1 MKRKKGYNSLSPPK
15 GERIFLKKRIF
26 VLFLAL
32 ILVISCFC
40 GCSNE
45 NEAETEINP
54 DEFSYD
60 MLDLSIVVN
69 EIYKKL
75 EITDLVKKSLVKVTD
90 ETFVEEQYYL
100 DLDNVVSYEI
110 RYADGRYG
118 TADVAIIRV
127 KEGKAEEVMSSLE
140 NRKDDRINEFRNYD
154 VYDSYSIAMN
164 AEIYQEG
171 ELVIMLMLSE
181 DDKISAKETINYY
194 LP

>member
-1 MKRKKGYNSLSPPK
+1 M
-15 GERIFLKKRIF
+15 KKRIF
-26 VLFLAL
+26 VFLLAVL
-32 ILVISCFC
+32 IVLVGLC

-45 NEAETEINP
+45 NQEEMEINP

-60 MLDLSIVVN
+60 MLDLSIVMN

-75 EITDLVKKSLVKVTD
+75 EITELAKKSLIKVTD
-90 ETFVEEQYYL
+90 KNFIEEQYYL
-100 DLDNVVSYEI
+100 DLKNVVSYEI

-118 TADVAIIRV
+118 AADVALIRV
-127 KEGKAEEVMSSLE
+127 KEGKAEEVMNSLE

-181 DDKISAKETINYY
+181 ENKISAKETINYY

>member
-1 MKRKKGYNSLSPPK
+1 MSPPK

-127 KEGKAEEVMSSLE
+127 KEGKTEGVMSSLE

>member
-1 MKRKKGYNSLSPPK
+1 M
-15 GERIFLKKRIF
+15 KKRIF
-26 VLFLAL
+26 VLFLAFALVL
-32 ILVISCFC
+32 ICLC
-40 GCSNE
+40 GCSGE
-45 NEAETEINP
+45 DETETEINP

-60 MLDLSIVVN
+60 MLDLSIVMN

-90 ETFVEEQYYL
+90 ETFIEEQYYL
-100 DLDNVVSYEI
+100 DLNNVISYEI

-118 TADVAIIRV
+118 AADVAIIRV
-127 KEGKAEEVMSSLE
+127 KEGKAGEVMSSLE

-154 VYDSYSIAMN
+154 VYDSYSSAMN